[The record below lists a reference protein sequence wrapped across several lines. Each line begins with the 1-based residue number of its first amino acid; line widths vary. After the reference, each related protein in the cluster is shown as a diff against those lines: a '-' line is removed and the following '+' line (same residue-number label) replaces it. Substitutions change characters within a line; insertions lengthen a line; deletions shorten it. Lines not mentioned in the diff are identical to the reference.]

1 MSDTIGLQPT
11 MLLVPPSLETAAR
24 DILGAEEQVNAYLM
38 DSTQWYLAGNHQV
51 EWNDAAHNG
60 LRAAARRAQEAM
72 AAQAFK
78 TLWVND
84 VRTTCHSPT
93 KKEAPSF
100 NNLLKERIK

>member
-11 MLLVPPSLETAAR
+11 ILLVPPSLETAAR
-24 DILGAEEQVNAYLM
+24 DLLGVQVQVNDYLT
-38 DSTQWYLAGNHQV
+38 DNTQWYIPTTM
-51 EWNDAAHNG
+51 
-60 LRAAARRAQEAM
+60 AQSHLITSREFM